1 MKKSMV
7 LFAALA
13 FSALAAAKLPPLS
26 PEAKAK
32 ADEAAAK
39 TAWSGKVDAFKLCLA
54 QDRVASHYRSHV
66 PAGRPTPGAAVSTPA
81 CADPGPFVY
90 APAEVKP
97 LEAAGAHSSAAT
109 AASPPT
115 TTPKTQAEVKTAD
128 APATAAT
135 PASVA
140 PAPSVSASGIK
151 P

>member
-1 MKKSMV
+1 MRKSIV
-7 LFAALA
+7 LFAALT
-13 FSALAAAKLPPLS
+13 FSALAAAKLPPLN

-54 QDRVASHYRSHV
+54 QDRVAGHYRSHV
-66 PAGRPTPGAAVSTPA
+66 PAGRAAPGAPVTTPA

-90 APAEVKP
+90 APAEAKP
-97 LEAAGAHSSAAT
+97 LEAAGAHSPATT

-115 TTPKTQAEVKTAD
+115 TTAKTQAEVKTAD
-128 APATAAT
+128 APASA
-135 PASVA
+135 A